1 MAVAEHAVHYLE
13 IVTAEVEA
21 VRELY
26 ENTCGWRFQPL
37 APELGNAAVAER
49 PGGSLCGIRAP
60 LQPQEHPVVRIYVR
74 VNDLKATLQR
84 AEQSGAEIMLPHME
98 IPGRGSIAIY
108 RQGGIEHGIWQVA

>member
-13 IVTAEVEA
+13 IVTPEVDA
-21 VRELY
+21 IRELY

-37 APELGNAAVAER
+37 APELGNAAVAEL

-60 LQPQEHPVVRIYVR
+60 LQPQEKPVVRIYVR
-74 VNDLKATLQR
+74 VADLKATVQR
-84 AEQSGAEIMLPHME
+84 AEQSGAEIMLPFME

-108 RQGGIEHGIWQVA
+108 QLGGVEHGIWQLP